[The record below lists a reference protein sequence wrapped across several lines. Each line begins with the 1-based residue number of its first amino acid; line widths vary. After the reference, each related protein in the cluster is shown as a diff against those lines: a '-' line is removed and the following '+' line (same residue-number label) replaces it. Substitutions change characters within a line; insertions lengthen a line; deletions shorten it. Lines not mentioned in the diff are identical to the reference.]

1 MINISFNIGL
11 CIYIF
16 IYFITIFLIPV
27 FFRNNNLSFA
37 KSILFTLVIIIIS
50 LISIFYLDGLGKS
63 LYRYCVLLL
72 IVGVDIIITFMK
84 NRINTNKY
92 HK

>member
-1 MINISFNIGL
+1 MINISSNIGL

-84 NRINTNKY
+84 NRI
-92 HK
+92 

>member
-1 MINISFNIGL
+1 MINISSNIGL

-50 LISIFYLDGLGKS
+50 LISIFTLMD
-63 LYRYCVLLL
+63 
-72 IVGVDIIITFMK
+72 
-84 NRINTNKY
+84 
-92 HK
+92 